1 MSMDLEHAVEST
13 TTKALASFGVPL
25 LITVIGAL
33 GGVVLTDMRSSLQ
46 QQGHELQALKGDL
59 REMKAT
65 LDNGL
70 IWRLDQI
77 ERRINQL
84 ERPVKDTRP

>member
-1 MSMDLEHAVEST
+1 MSVDLEDAVDST
-13 TTKALASFGVPL
+13 LSRAVSAFGVPV

-33 GGVVLTDMRSSLQ
+33 GGIVLTDMRNALQ
-46 QQGHELQALKGDL
+46 QHGRELQAVKGDL

-84 ERPVKDTRP
+84 EHPVKDTRP